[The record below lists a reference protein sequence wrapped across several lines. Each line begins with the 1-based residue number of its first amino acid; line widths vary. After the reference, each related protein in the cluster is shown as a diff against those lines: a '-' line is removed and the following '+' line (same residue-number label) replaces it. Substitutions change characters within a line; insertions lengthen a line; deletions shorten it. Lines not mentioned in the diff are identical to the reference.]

1 MQHENVDDDRNAW
14 VVKQS
19 ENIGREKSE
28 WSSSLEERPRGCGHL
43 WATVRIR
50 SFRRSNCSF
59 GSPLS
64 PGLPA
69 NSCNMQFE
77 PW

>member
-1 MQHENVDDDRNAW
+1 MQHENVDDDRDAW
-14 VVKQS
+14 FVKQS
-19 ENIGREKSE
+19 ENIGRENAVQMKLKSG
-28 WSSSLEERPRGCGHL
+28 GCEDL

-69 NSCNMQFE
+69 NACNMQFE
-77 PW
+77 L

>member
-1 MQHENVDDDRNAW
+1 MEHEDVDDNRNVR

-19 ENIGREKSE
+19 ENIGRENAVQMKLKSG
-28 WSSSLEERPRGCGHL
+28 GCGDL

-59 GSPLS
+59 GSALF

-69 NSCNMQFE
+69 NACNMKFE
-77 PW
+77 L